1 MKQVSIDCCEK
12 CPNEDWGICFLE
24 NRKVPDHGIPG
35 WCPLPDVDGPLRTT
49 KDKLIFWIDIQMREL
64 AKQDLYKGG
73 MNAGYA
79 IAITLIKQ
87 KLEDGEFD

>member
-1 MKQVSIDCCEK
+1 MKEQ
-12 CPNEDWGICFLE
+12 
-24 NRKVPDHGIPG
+24 
-35 WCPLPDVDGPLRTT
+35 LRTT

-87 KLEDGEFD
+87 KLEEVSSIDPRLRPAILVLTA

>member
-1 MKQVSIDCCEK
+1 MTPTNYQPKTWTTHTV
-12 CPNEDWGICFLE
+12 WG
-24 NRKVPDHGIPG
+24 
-35 WCPLPDVDGPLRTT
+35 DVDGPLRTT
-49 KDKLIFWIDIQMREL
+49 TDKLIFWIDIQMREL

>member
-1 MKQVSIDCCEK
+1 MKEQ
-12 CPNEDWGICFLE
+12 
-24 NRKVPDHGIPG
+24 
-35 WCPLPDVDGPLRTT
+35 LRTT

-64 AKQDLYKGG
+64 AKQDLYNGG